1 MIRANVVT
9 GEAVPST
16 EFRNAMRQLAGGV
29 CVITVG
35 RGADIS
41 GMTVTSVSSLSIE
54 PAAVTVNVNRNS
66 SSWLLMQRYGIFG
79 VNVLGFDH
87 GDVAKYFSGQAGI
100 KGAARYVGSNWIMRE
115 TGVRLLA
122 DAPVSLECE
131 IEQAVEYASHSIVIG
146 RTLSTYTVPHR
157 GALVYWSGD
166 YIELPPEGQGRRDR
180 VDGLPANVGTQ
191 VDLKYSLVTD

>member
-9 GEAVPST
+9 EEAVPSV

-35 RGADIS
+35 RGTDIS

-54 PAAVTVNVNRNS
+54 PTAVSVNVNRNS
-66 SSWLLMQRYGIFG
+66 SSWQLMERYGVFG

-87 GDVAKYFSGQAGI
+87 GDVARRFSGQAGV
-100 KGAARYVGSNWIMRE
+100 KGAARYAGTNWITRE

-122 DAPVSLECE
+122 DAPVALECE
-131 IEQAVEYASHSIVIG
+131 IQQTIEHGSHSIVIG
-146 RTLSTYTVPHR
+146 RTLGTYAVPDR
-157 GALVYWSGD
+157 GALVYWRGD
-166 YIELPPEGQGRRDR
+166 YIELAPDAHIRRDHVNNAGPKSIAR
-180 VDGLPANVGTQ
+180 G
-191 VDLKYSLVTD
+191 